1 MTYSV
6 PLHQSFDMKLA
17 AAIVAASILISGGP
31 AWPQA
36 RPESLLPLVCV
47 SSAETRDLFV
57 ANKLVQPFRVM
68 QEAAKAEQAE
78 AIDIQLC
85 RVEGALVYDVTLL
98 GRSGRVVHRL
108 VNASTGAQFNRHL
121 AK

>member
-6 PLHQSFDMKLA
+6 LRSQSFAMKFA
-17 AAIVAASILISGGP
+17 AAMVAVSILMSGG
-31 AWPQA
+31 AA
-36 RPESLLPLVCV
+36 RSQIREGVPPLACV

-68 QEAAKAEQAE
+68 REASKAEQAE

-85 RVEGALVYDVTLL
+85 RAQGLLVYDVTLL
-98 GRSGRVVHRL
+98 NRVGRVVHRL
-108 VNASTGAQFNRHL
+108 INASNGALLNPHP